1 MAAKSHGMS
10 RTGFYDSWCHMRARC
25 DNPKSKD
32 YPTWGGRG
40 ISYVSSWNKF
50 ENFLSDMYD
59 TWKPGLTLDRIDNNR
74 DYSPDNCRWATR
86 TEQNNNRRDNHLFT
100 YDGLSMTL
108 VGWSK
113 KLNIKRST
121 LAQRYYGLKW
131 NTEKTLTTPLGGNK
145 S

>member
-1 MAAKSHGMS
+1 MS
-10 RTGFYDSWCHMRARC
+10 RTAFYNTWCHMRARC

-59 TWKPGLTLDRIDNNR
+59 TWEPGLTLDRIDNNK

>member
-10 RTGFYDSWCHMRARC
+10 RTAFYNTWCHMRARC

-59 TWKPGLTLDRIDNNR
+59 TWEPGLTLDRIDNNK